1 MAYGFLPVP
10 VTLDLMPMFVE
21 FAASVTMGQYVGI
34 VILEWE
40 LGHGRL
46 SCMEEGWLDV
56 FSVIPPL
63 ARKFNKRRSMNMVFI
78 QEMVFFLAPDDTLPH
93 YPVPGKRTGF
103 NPVKSAVISVRIA
116 TWNARN
122 LL

>member
-78 QEMVFFLAPDDTLPH
+78 QEMVFSWRLMILYLIIPCRASG
-93 YPVPGKRTGF
+93 PG
-103 NPVKSAVISVRIA
+103 SI
-116 TWNARN
+116 
-122 LL
+122 L